1 MSLSK
6 AWSSKEIIK
15 FFKSNRSTFNSLY
28 KGEKYLLSKY
38 VNKSFTILD
47 IGCAQGGMYR
57 ILKSKL
63 KNIDYTGVDFNRKMI
78 ILAKKK
84 YPQAKFYR
92 LSHTDYLSFFKKRF
106 DVVIIFGI
114 LHLNSNWK
122 DIIKAAY
129 KVTRNFILFDLRCVL
144 NLNKLET
151 LKNYINLDFKM
162 KSKKFQI
169 PYVVLEKKL
178 VSNFLRKTFKDC
190 KIDNYNYTGKASKHS
205 NIKSKI
211 IFSNYCLKKNV

>member
-1 MSLSK
+1 MTLSK
-6 AWSSKEIIK
+6 AWNSKEIIK

-38 VNKSFTILD
+38 INKSSTILD
-47 IGCAQGGMYR
+47 IGCAQGGMYG
-57 ILKSKL
+57 ILKKKI
-63 KNIDYTGVDFNRKMI
+63 KNINYTGVDFNRKMI
-78 ILAKKK
+78 ALAKKK
-84 YPQAKFYR
+84 YPQVKFHH
-92 LSHTDYLSFFKKRF
+92 LSHINYSSFFKKKF

-129 KVTRNFILFDLRCVL
+129 KVTGNYILFDLRCVL
-144 NLNKLET
+144 NLNKLKD
-151 LKNYINLDFKM
+151 LKNYINLDFKS

-169 PYVVLEKKL
+169 PYIVLEKKL
-178 VSNFLRKTFKDC
+178 VLKYFKKTFKNC
-190 KIDNYNYTGKASKHS
+190 KIDNYNYIGKASEYS

>member
-6 AWSSKEIIK
+6 AWNSKEIIK

-38 VNKSFTILD
+38 INKSSVILD
-47 IGCAQGGMYR
+47 IGCAQGGMYE
-57 ILKSKL
+57 ILKNKF
-63 KNIDYTGVDFNRKMI
+63 KNINYTGLDFNRKMI
-78 ILAKKK
+78 ALAKKK
-84 YPQAKFYR
+84 YPQVKFHH
-92 LSHTDYLSFFKKRF
+92 LSHINYSSFFKKKF

-129 KVTRNFILFDLRCVL
+129 KVTGNYILFDLRCVL
-144 NLNKLET
+144 NLNKFKD
-151 LKNYINLDFKM
+151 LKNYINLDFKS

-169 PYVVLEKKL
+169 PYIVLEKKL
-178 VSNFLRKTFKDC
+178 VSKYFKKIFKDC
-190 KIDNYNYTGKASKHS
+190 KIDNYNYLGKASEYS

>member
-28 KGEKYLLSKY
+28 QGEKYLLSKY
-38 VNKSFTILD
+38 VDKSCTILD
-47 IGCAQGGMYR
+47 IGCAQGGMYK
-57 ILKSKL
+57 ILKNKF
-63 KNIDYTGVDFNRKMI
+63 KNIDYTGEDSNRNMVT
-78 ILAKKK
+78 LAKKK
-84 YPQAKFYR
+84 YPRTKFHH
-92 LSHTDYLSFFKKRF
+92 LSHINYPSFFKKKF

-151 LKNYINLDFKM
+151 LKNYINLDFKR

-169 PYVVLEKKL
+169 PYIVLEKKL
-178 VSNFLRKTFKDC
+178 VLNYFRKIFKNC
-190 KIDNYNYTGKASKHS
+190 KIDNYNYIGNASKHS

>member
-38 VNKSFTILD
+38 VDKSCTILD

-57 ILKSKL
+57 ILKNKF
-63 KNIDYTGVDFNRKMI
+63 KNINYTGVDFNKKMI
-78 ILAKKK
+78 TLAKKK
-84 YPQAKFYR
+84 YPRTKFHH
-92 LSHTDYLSFFKKRF
+92 LSHINYPSFFKKKF

-114 LHLNSNWK
+114 LHLNSNWRH
-122 DIIKAAY
+122 IIKAAY
-129 KVTRNFILFDLRCVL
+129 KVASNYIMFDLRCVL
-144 NLNKLET
+144 NLNKLED
-151 LKNYINLDFKM
+151 LKNYINLDFKNE
-162 KSKKFQI
+162 SKKFQI
-169 PYVVLEKKL
+169 PYIVLEKKSVL
-178 VSNFLRKTFKDC
+178 KYFKKIFKDC
-190 KIDNYNYTGKASKHS
+190 KIDNYNYTGKASKYS

-211 IFSNYCLKKNV
+211 IFSNYCLKKNA

>member
-6 AWSSKEIIK
+6 AWSSKEIVK
-15 FFKSNRSTFNSLY
+15 FFKNNRSTFDSLY

-38 VNKSFTILD
+38 VTKSFTILD

-57 ILKSKL
+57 ILKNKF

-78 ILAKKK
+78 TLAKKK
-84 YPQAKFYR
+84 YPQTKFYH
-92 LSHTDYLSFFKKRF
+92 LSNVDYLSFFKKKF

-129 KVTRNFILFDLRCVL
+129 KVARNFILFDLRCVL

-151 LKNYINLDFKM
+151 LKNYINLDLKR

-169 PYVVLEKKL
+169 PYIVLEKKL
-178 VSNFLRKTFKDC
+178 VLSYFRKIFKDC
-190 KIDNYNYTGKASKHS
+190 KIDNYNYAGKASKYS